1 METKTQD
8 KILEDT
14 DYDSTFGNLLT
25 ILQSEEAD
33 LLDKVLLEMLVE
45 DVKDFLVAGL

>member
-8 KILEDT
+8 MVLQDA
-14 DYDSTFGNLLT
+14 DYASTFGNLLT
-25 ILQSEEAD
+25 VLQSEEAD

-45 DVKDFLVAGL
+45 DVKDFLEAGL